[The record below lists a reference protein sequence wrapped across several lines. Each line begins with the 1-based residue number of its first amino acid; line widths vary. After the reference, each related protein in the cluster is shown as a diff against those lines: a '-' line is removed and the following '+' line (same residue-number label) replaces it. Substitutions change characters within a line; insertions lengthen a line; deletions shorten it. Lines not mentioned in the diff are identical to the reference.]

1 MKNMNKRKFERD
13 PDDRIIA
20 GVCGG
25 LARYFGVSSKI
36 VRILFLIPFIP
47 SFLFP
52 LGAWISS
59 GSAILTYILFWVI
72 GPMRRSTIENLSRDM
87 RKKARSLDKLVNDTC
102 ARVNLPGLSARLK
115 NVHEMIQTLLPELE
129 SKSLSKEPEL
139 RPVYDAALVHLPEL
153 LENFLRLPSNY
164 AQGQPISGV
173 KTAQDHLS
181 DELQKLERTL
191 VNVTKGRYGQK
202 FARSVDAL
210 DSISSR
216 YEDDP
221 TAPYR
226 LKLESL
232 QSKMASRLDPEATA
246 KLENIKNSLI
256 AALGRLMQ
264 TVDES
269 DANLYNVKQ
278 IALEYLPNTVD
289 KYLALPQGLAD
300 NEPLSQGKTAQAA
313 FHEQLN
319 VLDGA
324 LNRMVTSLY
333 QEDAQGLF
341 VHGHFLRDK
350 FLDGQVEW
358 LGNDKA

>member
-1 MKNMNKRKFERD
+1 MNKRKFERD
-13 PDDRIIA
+13 PDDKIIT

-25 LARYFGVSSKI
+25 LARYFGIST
-36 VRILFLIPFIP
+36 RLIR
-47 SFLFP
+47 FLFIISVFFSFT
-52 LGAWISS
+52 LTFWI
-59 GSAILTYILFWVI
+59 YILFWLI
-72 GPMRRSTIENLSRDM
+72 APMRRSTRENLSRDM
-87 RKKARSLDKLVNDTC
+87 RRKARQLDKLIEDTSV
-102 ARVNLPGLSARLK
+102 RVNQPGLSSRLK
-115 NVHEMIQTLLPELE
+115 SVHEMIETLLPELE
-129 SKSLSKEPEL
+129 SKSLNRDPEL
-139 RPVYDAALVHLPEL
+139 RPVHEAAFVHLPGL
-153 LENFLRLPSNY
+153 LENFLHLPSNY
-164 AQGQPISGV
+164 AQGQPVSGV

-181 DELQKLERTL
+181 DELQKFERTL

-202 FARSVDAL
+202 FAKSVDAL

-221 TAPYR
+221 TAPFR

-232 QSKMASRLDPEATA
+232 QSRVAGRLDAEATK
-246 KLENIKNSLI
+246 KLENIKNSLL

-264 TVDES
+264 TVDDS
-269 DANLYNVKQ
+269 DANLYNVRQ

-319 VLDGA
+319 VLDGT
-324 LNRMVTSLY
+324 LTRMVTSLY

-350 FLDGQVEW
+350 FIDGQLEW
-358 LGNDKA
+358 LDQEKR

>member
-1 MKNMNKRKFERD
+1 MNKRKFERD
-13 PDDRIIA
+13 PDDKIIS

-25 LARYFGVSSKI
+25 LARYFGISS
-36 VRILFLIPFIP
+36 RLIR
-47 SFLFP
+47 FLFF
-52 LGAWISS
+52 ISVFFS
-59 GSAILTYILFWVI
+59 FSLTFWVYILFWLI
-72 GPMRRSTIENLSRDM
+72 APMRRSTREKLSRDM
-87 RKKARSLDKLVNDTC
+87 RKKARNLDKLVEDTC
-102 ARVNLPGLSARLK
+102 ARSKLPELTSRL
-115 NVHEMIQTLLPELE
+115 NNIHDIIESLLPELE
-129 SKSLSKEPEL
+129 SRSLSREPGL
-139 RPVYDAALVHLPEL
+139 LPVFEAAFVHLPEL
-153 LENFLRLPSNY
+153 LENFLRLPANY
-164 AQGQPISGV
+164 AQGQAITGI

-181 DELQKLERTL
+181 DELQQLERTL

-202 FARSVDAL
+202 FAKSADAL
-210 DSISSR
+210 DGFSTR

-221 TAPYR
+221 TTPFR

-232 QSKMASRLDPEATA
+232 QSRVAGRLDAEATA
-246 KLENIKNSLI
+246 KIENIKNSLL

-264 TVDES
+264 TVDGS
-269 DANLYNVKQ
+269 DVNLYNVRQ

-324 LNRMVTSLY
+324 LTRMVTSLY

-350 FLDGQVEW
+350 FIDGQLEW
-358 LGNDKA
+358 MGDGKP

>member
-1 MKNMNKRKFERD
+1 MNKRKFERD
-13 PDDRIIA
+13 PDDRFIA

-25 LARYFGVSSKI
+25 LARYFGVSSKV
-36 VRILFLIPFIP
+36 VRLL
-47 SFLFP
+47 FLFP
-52 LGAWISS
+52 LIPSFIFPPSAFISS
-59 GSAILTYILFWVI
+59 GFAIGAYILFWLI
-72 GPMRRSTIENLSRDM
+72 GPMRRSTRDSLTRDM
-87 RKKARSLDKLVNDTC
+87 RKKARNLDKLVEDAC
-102 ARVNLPGLSARLK
+102 ARVSIPGLATRLRS
-115 NVHEMIQTLLPELE
+115 VHEMIEPLLPEFE
-129 SKSLSKEPEL
+129 GKSLSREPEL

-153 LENFLRLPSNY
+153 LGNYLRLPANY
-164 AQGQPISGV
+164 AKGQPISGV
-173 KTAQDHLS
+173 KTAEDHLS

-202 FARSVDAL
+202 FAKSVDAL

-232 QSKMASRLDPEATA
+232 QSKVASRLDPEATA
-246 KLENIKNSLI
+246 KLESIKNSLI
-256 AALGRLMQ
+256 AALGRLLQ
-264 TVDES
+264 TVDGS

-300 NEPLSQGKTAQAA
+300 NAPLSQGKTAQAA

-324 LNRMVTSLY
+324 LTRMVTSLY

-341 VHGHFLRDK
+341 IHGHFLRDK
-350 FLDGQVEW
+350 FLDGELEW
-358 LGNDKA
+358 LGKDPNK